1 MTRTLLAIAAALAI
15 GAVSACTTTS
25 TAGSGATPSAADSS
39 KPAPTLNDSFHYPS
53 SD

>member
-15 GAVSACTTTS
+15 GAVSACATTS
-25 TAGSGATPSAADSS
+25 TAGGATPSAADSS

>member
-1 MTRTLLAIAAALAI
+1 MTRTLLAIAAALALASI
-15 GAVSACTTTS
+15 SACAN
-25 TAGSGATPSAADSS
+25 TATHGGSATPPAADSS